1 MKVSTKLLV
10 EVQLA
15 IVQDDRLYAIMNLG
29 RGEVN

>member
-15 IVQDDRLYAIMNLG
+15 IVQDDRWYAIVNLG